1 MHNTTHYKHIFC
13 INFLRQA
20 IVVKKE
26 KKTRSMKVPAGLLLL
41 HVVVGCL
48 ILVVAAVVALA
59 RHACFREGLTVAAV
73 VNGDVASLLPASAL
87 SRPPQNAVS
96 CAGTPVKWNLDK
108 AGDMSRLHLVHVP
121 PCQVDSDFVRVS
133 VRFVGLNFA
142 DVCAC
147 QGLYSATPSG
157 AFTPG
162 LEFSGIVAE
171 VGADVRHVKVG
182 DAVMGVARF
191 GGYAQEIVV
200 DNRQLFH
207 VPEGWT
213 LSDAAAFLCTSL
225 TAWYG
230 LHKIGHVQSAAG
242 GVGLAATEIVLSMG
256 AVPLCIVGSESKV
269 DFLLKR

>member
-1 MHNTTHYKHIFC
+1 MLLAGCTVTRFACGGRALCRLLSLKWQAPTTCSLLNSMNRVKIAAASAA
-13 INFLRQA
+13 L
-20 IVVKKE
+20 IVV
-26 KKTRSMKVPAGLLLL
+26 VCA
-41 HVVVGCL
+41 
-48 ILVVAAVVALA
+48 VARKLA
-59 RHACFREGLTVAAV
+59 AR
-73 VNGDVASLLPASAL
+73 L

-96 CAGTPVKWNLDK
+96 CAGKPVKWNLDK

-121 PCQVDSDFVRVS
+121 PCQVASDCVRVT

-230 LHKIGHVQSAAG
+230 LHKIGHVQSGQLVAIQSAAG

-256 AVPLCIVGSESKV
+256 AVPLCIVGSQSKV
-269 DFLLKR
+269 DVLLNR